1 MTLDLGCI
9 TKLDCGC
16 EAYEVL
22 GISASYI
29 EIKLCP
35 MHTAAQEMLDAL
47 KLVAHARPTM
57 YVRGD
62 GTDTPF
68 LISNFVLDKVKQAIA
83 KGELPK

>member
-16 EAYEVL
+16 KAYEVL

-35 MHTAAQEMLDAL
+35 MHTAAPDMLEAL
-47 KLVAHARPTM
+47 KILV
-57 YVRGD
+57 
-62 GTDTPF
+62 DTPAHDTEA
-68 LISNFVLDKVKQAIA
+68 IAEAWDKAYKAIA
-83 KGELPK
+83 KAELPK